1 MKKGLPALIFCLIVV
16 SKLMAQQSVS
26 IGTTSTNP
34 SAVLWLNAPNKDQA
48 LIIPVVNGTA
58 AVPNPVAGMVVYDQ
72 TTNAMYYRSNTTWEK
87 LGGAVTL
94 TAGAGISIAG
104 NTITNTGDTNP
115 ADDIT
120 TSTAAA
126 GDLSGNYPAPTVARI
141 RGVNISATTPTMN
154 QVLQYNGSNWT
165 PVTLPTGGTVTSVSA
180 TAPISVLTPTSTPA
194 ISMTQAN
201 ATTNGWL
208 SSADWNTFNNK
219 LSLSSQAANTVL
231 AAPSGAAGVPTFRT
245 LVANDVPALDAA
257 KVTTGTFPLTRI
269 TGAGAGV
276 RGILGSNNN
285 VLGWVTGAANQ
296 LLGTDGSGNLQ
307 FMNTSGFMSAAL
319 ANGSIF
325 VGNATNIATA
335 VPVSGDLTLSN
346 TGNAQIA
353 ADAIVDADIN
363 SAAAI
368 SGLKVNPNFG
378 SQNILTM
385 GSLGVGTTTPTYKL
399 HVAGS
404 NPSMMIEETGT
415 MNSNLIFSRQG
426 AAKWYLLQ
434 NYLSPLD
441 NIAFYDVSQSK
452 KVFQINQGGET
463 IIDGY
468 TRLGATAP
476 AVKTMKAT
484 GTTSGTAGGV
494 TTVTFTGVPTAKVI
508 SASVHVQYFA
518 TGYVPHSYTVNAG
531 YEFHYYFYESGG
543 NTLLDV
549 WLQTGNDNFIR
560 NQPFVA
566 YITYEP

>member
-26 IGTTSTNP
+26 IGTTNTNP

-94 TAGAGISIAG
+94 TAGAGINIAG

-120 TSTAAA
+120 TSTAAT
-126 GDLSGNYPAPTVARI
+126 GDLSGTYPAPTVSRI
-141 RGVNISATTPTMN
+141 RGVNISATTPTIN
-154 QVLQYNGSNWT
+154 QILQYNGTNWT
-165 PVTLPTGGTVTSVSA
+165 PATLATGSVTNVSGA
-180 TAPISVLTPTSTPA
+180 APISVTTPTTTPV
-194 ISMTQAN
+194 ISMSQAN
-201 ATTNGWL
+201 GTTNGWL
-208 SSADWNTFNNK
+208 SSTDWTTFNNK
-219 LSLSSQAANTVL
+219 ISGGSQAANTVL
-231 AAPSGAAGVPTFRT
+231 AAPNGAAGAPTFRT
-245 LVANDVPALDAA
+245 LVPNDIPALDAA
-257 KVTTGTFPLTRI
+257 KITTGTYPLTRI

-285 VLGWVTGAANQ
+285 VLGWVTGSANQ

-307 FMNTSGFMSAAL
+307 FTNSSNFMNTAL
-319 ANGSIF
+319 ASGSIF

-346 TGNAQIA
+346 TGDAQLA
-353 ADAIVDADIN
+353 AGAILDADVN

-368 SGLKVNPNFG
+368 AGAKINPDFG
-378 SQNILTM
+378 SQNVLTL
-385 GSLGVGTTTPTYKL
+385 GNLGVGTTTPGYKF
-399 HVAGS
+399 HVVGS
-404 NPSMMIEETGT
+404 NPSMVIEETGA
-415 MNSNLIFSRQG
+415 MNSNLIFSRAG
-426 AAKWYLLQ
+426 LAKWYLLQ
-434 NYLSPLD
+434 NYLTPVD
-441 NIAFYDVSQSK
+441 NIAFYDASQGK

-463 IIDGY
+463 IVDGY

-476 AVKTMKAT
+476 AVKTMKAV
-484 GTTSGTAGGV
+484 GTTSASAGGV
-494 TTVTFTGVPTAKVI
+494 TTVTFPGI
-508 SASVHVQYFA
+508 SAAKIISANVHVQYFA
-518 TGYVPHSYTVNAG
+518 TGYVPHSYTVNGG
-531 YEFHYYFYESGG
+531 YEFHYYYYQSGG
-543 NTLLDV
+543 DTLLDV
-549 WLQTGNDNFIR
+549 WLQTGNDGSIR
-560 NQPFVA
+560 SKPFVA

>member
-34 SAVLWLNAPNKDQA
+34 SAVLWLNSPNKDQA

-58 AVPNPVAGMVVYDQ
+58 AVPNPVPGMVVYDQ
-72 TTNAMYYRSNTTWEK
+72 NTNAMYYRSNTTWEK
-87 LGGAVTL
+87 LGGAVAL

-126 GDLSGNYPAPTVARI
+126 GDLTGNYPAPTVARL

-154 QVLQYNGSNWT
+154 QVLQFNGTNWN
-165 PVTLPTGGTVTSVSA
+165 PATLSAGSVTSVSG
-180 TAPISVLTPTSTPA
+180 TAPISVATPTTTPV
-194 ISMTQAN
+194 ISMSQAN
-201 ATTNGWL
+201 GTTNGWL

-219 LSLSSQAANTVL
+219 LSLGSQTANTVL
-231 AAPSGAAGVPTFRT
+231 AAPNGAAGVPTFRT
-245 LVANDVPALDAA
+245 LVTNDIPALDAA
-257 KVTTGTFPLTRI
+257 KITTGTFPLTRI

-285 VLGWVTGAANQ
+285 VVGWVTGAANQ

-307 FMNTSGFMSAAL
+307 FTNTTNFMSSAL
-319 ANGSIF
+319 LNGNIF
-325 VGNATNIATA
+325 VGNATNVATA
-335 VPVSGDLTLSN
+335 VPVSGDLTITN
-346 TGNAQIA
+346 TGDAQLA
-353 ADAIVDADIN
+353 AGSIVDADVN

-368 SGLKVNPNFG
+368 AGAKVNPDFG
-378 SQNILTM
+378 SQNVVTL
-385 GSLGVGTTTPTYKL
+385 GSLGVGTTAPSYKL

-415 MNSNLIFSRQG
+415 QNSNLIFSRG
-426 AAKWYLLQ
+426 GLAKWYLLQ
-434 NYLSPLD
+434 NFLSPVD
-441 NIAFYDVSQSK
+441 NIAFYDASQAK

-476 AVKTMKAT
+476 AVKTMKVT
-484 GTTSGTAGGV
+484 GTTSSSSGGS
-494 TTVTFTGVPTAKVI
+494 TTVSFPGVPSGKI
-508 SASVHVQYFA
+508 LSMSVHVAYSTNAF
-518 TGYVPHSYTVNAG
+518 VPHSYTVNGG
-531 YEFHYYFYESGG
+531 YEFHYYYYDSAG
-543 NTLLDV
+543 NTSLIV
-549 WLQTGNDNFIR
+549 WSQSGNDTFVLNK
-560 NQPFVA
+560 PFVA
-566 YITYEP
+566 YVTYEL